1 MVVGGGVFGV
11 GGGVGV
17 GRENLHCVKLWEVA
31 ELEEEEVEDSHV
43 VEV

>member
-1 MVVGGGVFGV
+1 MSVGGGVFGV
-11 GGGVGV
+11 EVGV

-31 ELEEEEVEDSHV
+31 EEEDEVEDSHV